1 MIIRFSYYE
10 TCFNGSLQL
19 QPISQG
25 ELCYNVVRQRQYRD
39 GWPRLASPDWKFTK
53 LYQMVTLRHCQTTVH
68 LNYLSIISSYRN
80 ISRLRKGQ
88 WVRWGVSYSI
98 ISTNSISR
106 RLFRSHPVIVVICLW
121 ADITVILW
129 HKSSE
134 HNCWKTSLAEV
145 LLCSSLDTQWTI
157 LYNKTQG
164 ERATMVEP
172 EGDVGGRSRS
182 VSRCESRS
190 QSRRSSVMSDWSE
203 EDLDCSWRV
212 WRSSRRRWE
221 MSSSGLKYF
230 PLLSSAR
237 DGSPVWWAS
246 PERTTES
253 RVWGT
258 CPGPS
263 PGWARSSRTSVR
275 ARWWGG
281 AGLGSPA
288 TPAGETGLDLTWL
301 DCVLPPGQ
309 PRQGPAEDVGGP
321 RHQAQSPVQASHH
334 VCRLHQDTG
343 GSLSRNI
350 RNTTSPRI
358 KVLFDL
364 KTIFNSNLMFSAG
377 GL

>member
-1 MIIRFSYYE
+1 
-10 TCFNGSLQL
+10 
-19 QPISQG
+19 
-25 ELCYNVVRQRQYRD
+25 
-39 GWPRLASPDWKFTK
+39 
-53 LYQMVTLRHCQTTVH
+53 
-68 LNYLSIISSYRN
+68 
-80 ISRLRKGQ
+80 
-88 WVRWGVSYSI
+88 
-98 ISTNSISR
+98 
-106 RLFRSHPVIVVICLW
+106 
-121 ADITVILW
+121 
-129 HKSSE
+129 
-134 HNCWKTSLAEV
+134 
-145 LLCSSLDTQWTI
+145 
-157 LYNKTQG
+157 
-164 ERATMVEP
+164 MVEP

-230 PLLSSAR
+230 PLLSSVR

-288 TPAGETGLDLTWL
+288 TPAGETGLDLTGL
-301 DCVLPPGQ
+301 DLIVFSLLASQ
-309 PRQGPAEDVGGP
+309 DKARLKMLEDHVTKHSLRSKPHTMCAVCTRILEGVWVGISEI
-321 RHQAQSPVQASHH
+321 RPV
-334 VCRLHQDTG
+334 RG
-343 GSLSRNI
+343 
-350 RNTTSPRI
+350 
-358 KVLFDL
+358 
-364 KTIFNSNLMFSAG
+364 
-377 GL
+377 